1 MVKTRCIAY
10 RLAAT
15 TAIST
20 AATAEDKDKRKCAFL
35 EVSQKRKSISN
46 PTEDTV
52 KGPIRLRLLHQLP
65 TPRLDENGDKDLGR

>member
-1 MVKTRCIAY
+1 MVKTRSIAY

-15 TAIST
+15 TATST
-20 AATAEDKDKRKCAFL
+20 VATEDKDKRNKCAFL

-52 KGPIRLRLLHQLP
+52 KGPIRLRLLQLP
-65 TPRLDENGDKDLGR
+65 TPQLDENSDKKLSK